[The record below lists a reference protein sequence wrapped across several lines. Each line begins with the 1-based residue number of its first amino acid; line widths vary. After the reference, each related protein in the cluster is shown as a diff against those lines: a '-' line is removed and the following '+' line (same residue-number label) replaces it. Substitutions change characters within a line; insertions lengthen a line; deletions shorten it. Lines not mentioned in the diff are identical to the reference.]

1 MAIRIGTFMM
11 QVCVGVCLNFEGLVW
26 KKGPKNIYET
36 PFSSPMGSMIS
47 IEIGGFSKQ
56 NSSYILDYNTSMLT
70 IPAILDLINP
80 KTTRQVG

>member
-1 MAIRIGTFMM
+1 
-11 QVCVGVCLNFEGLVW
+11 
-26 KKGPKNIYET
+26 
-36 PFSSPMGSMIS
+36 MGSMIS